1 MLFIIIYKN
10 GGREETSNVGEFLKL
25 YHTKKEQIK
34 SLCRSEDGLEYAITS
49 YTQKQLTYIESKLFS
64 WFGRLSG
71 IQHRILSLQYP
82 NIRKESNLIF
92 PTYSYVCIKDGT
104 EFTNFPVEEFYIELV
119 YRIIRYVIDEAYD
132 DTFEI
137 DHIYWFDK
145 DDKQYVACYGY
156 HHEMK
161 DLLGSAFKEDS
172 IYMIAYPC
180 GTRSDSHI
188 CGDPIVKDTISGIF
202 HIF

>member
-34 SLCRSEDGLEYAITS
+34 SLYRSEDGIEYLFTS
-49 YTQKQLTYIESKLFS
+49 HAQERLTYIDSKLFS
-64 WFGRLSG
+64 WHGRFSG
-71 IQHRILSLQYP
+71 LQHHILSLQYR
-82 NIRKESNLIF
+82 NMRKESDLIF
-92 PTYSYVCIKDGT
+92 PINSYVCIKDRT
-104 EFTNFPVEEFYIELV
+104 KFTNFPVEEFYIELV
-119 YRIIRYVIDEAYD
+119 YRIIRYIIDEAYD

-145 DDKQYVACYGY
+145 DDKQYVACYGFDR
-156 HHEMK
+156 EMK
-161 DLLGSAFKEDS
+161 DLLGSAFKEEA

-188 CGDPIVKDTISGIF
+188 CNNPIVKDTISGIF